1 MENKVSECYAER
13 EDGFPMIEVGKYYR
27 INDLTTPMHGKVVR
41 CIDREFG
48 KLHSHTRVSVKTYN
62 GIQLRVNAGELT
74 TIDMIESSMETSPT
88 SDLLDSDTS
97 HSAEAARELISAHE
111 NRVAGYRRHSA
122 RQVKKL
128 EASEKVSSILERMSK
143 QKEELEAVENG
154 TWYRDYWQPD
164 YTKIGVTSA
173 VQAANLV
180 QLITLLIAGGAF
192 IPLGM
197 AVFAGILFANYKVL
211 ESLQNE

>member
-1 MENKVSECYAER
+1 MSECYAER
-13 EDGFPMIEVGKYYR
+13 EDGFPTIEVGKYYR
-27 INDLTTPMHGKVVR
+27 INDLTTSMHGKVVR

-62 GIQLRVNAGELT
+62 GTHFVVNACELT
-74 TIDMIESSMETSPT
+74 SIDANLDLPT
-88 SDLLDSDTS
+88 PTKELLDSDTS

-111 NRVAGYRRHSA
+111 NRVAGYKRHSA

-128 EASEKVSSILERMSK
+128 EASEKVSNILDRINR
-143 QKEELEAVENG
+143 QKEELDAVENG
-154 TWYRDYWQPD
+154 TWYRDHWEPD
-164 YTKIGVTSA
+164 YTKIGITSA

-192 IPLGM
+192 IPLGLV
-197 AVFAGILFANYKVL
+197 VFAGILFANFKVL